1 VYALEDYKQLKLTK
15 TELKNYAM
23 LVMKLGLSPDGEWQM
38 DLDKAKEFWKNLDG
52 VLPEEIGS
60 ILSPMP
66 VEKISFERGAGA
78 AGDGVAEAENRLF
91 SEAGVSSLLF
101 NNTKASSSALALSI
115 KADQAITFGI
125 VRGIEAAVNRFLQ
138 GKPYGKNFRA
148 SFLDCGPYNRK
159 ELGDSYLKACQYGL
173 PFVSHYCASQGI
185 SQAEMDSLNFLEDKV
200 LRVKER
206 FIPLQSS
213 ATQSSASG
221 GERLGAPQKDAGNL
235 TDAGE
240 ASREQS

>member
-1 VYALEDYKQLKLTK
+1 LREIYALEDYKQLKLTK
-15 TELKNYAM
+15 TELENYAM

-125 VRGIEAAVNRFLQ
+125 VRGIEAAANRFLQ
-138 GKPYGKNFRA
+138 SKPYGIRAGLVGERRRKRPRRGALKRIPMRRRSFVETAGSVPKNQGKRR
-148 SFLDCGPYNRK
+148 DGRK
-159 ELGDSYLKACQYGL
+159 HGN
-173 PFVSHYCASQGI
+173 PNPR
-185 SQAEMDSLNFLEDKV
+185 SQARGRRAIYF
-200 LRVKER
+200 RV
-206 FIPLQSS
+206 
-213 ATQSSASG
+213 
-221 GERLGAPQKDAGNL
+221 
-235 TDAGE
+235 
-240 ASREQS
+240 